1 VPLVPHSDE
10 LGRLA
15 YAPGNDRPRLST
27 GAALPTPAPT
37 SGAPCRRFE
46 HRRVGSSPCVGGG
59 LRCLDANRRLD
70 PPRTLENPPVLG
82 ASSETPG
89 APGTC

>member
-1 VPLVPHSDE
+1 VPLIPHSDE

-15 YAPGNDRPRLST
+15 YAPGNDHPRLST

-37 SGAPCRRFE
+37 SGAPCRR
-46 HRRVGSSPCVGGG
+46 SSTGAQAPAFASADG
-59 LRCLDANRRLD
+59 LRCVDASLLD
-70 PPRTLENPPVLG
+70 PPRTLVNPPVLG